1 MKFRLSGFPE
11 VVRTLT
17 AAGDEN
23 LMKPGKE
30 KTKNRPRKNPGLSD
44 RLSLGQIAICIS
56 NFERSLILT
65 SC

>member
-11 VVRTLT
+11 VVRTLA

-23 LMKPGKE
+23 LMKLGKE
-30 KTKNRPRKNPGLSD
+30 VAKNRPRKNSGFTDS
-44 RLSLGQIAICIS
+44 LSLEQVDICVS

-65 SC
+65 GC